1 MNIKKIIFSG
11 SFLFATLLGAQTVE
25 LSGIAGQKFSS
36 NYPIVNGSTTYINI
50 PLPNGEWT
58 VVRGNEWAVQSTDK
72 KMREIFLINTL
83 DKSINGVIQ
92 KSVRH
97 NIYINTTI
105 DFTSTRWL
113 DEPCKGEDFIY
124 SNKYNSGIWDQRC
137 LTIRQDG
144 YLSRSD
150 NKVQQITRNYLDKN
164 NISYTT
170 STIRVRYVMYNRAG
184 KFLELAI
191 AVFPTDYG
199 FEKPTEG
206 VDSPWH
212 LSSYR
217 KDPEKIKFI
226 EGLRIWAEK
235 YSDAIYSNFMSDK
248 LATISVPKFNY
259 PADVIPAETAA
270 PETAGLKEK
279 LGKLKELFDAKLIT
293 EQDYDKKRKEILNAL

>member
-50 PLPNGEWT
+50 PLPAGEWT
-58 VVRGNEWAVQSTDK
+58 VIRGNEWVVQSTSK

-83 DKSINGVIQ
+83 DKSINGDIK

-105 DFTSTRWL
+105 DSTSTRWL

-124 SNKYNSGIWDQRC
+124 SNKYNSGMWDQRC
-137 LTIRQDG
+137 LIVRQDG
-144 YLSRSD
+144 YLARSD
-150 NKVQQITRNYLDKN
+150 NKVQQSTRNYLDKN
-164 NISYTT
+164 NISYTN
-170 STIRVRYVMYNRAG
+170 STISVKYMMYNRAG
-184 KFLELAI
+184 KFLELWI

-206 VDSPWH
+206 VSSPWH

-217 KDPEKIKFI
+217 KDPEKVKFI

-235 YSDAIYSNFMSDK
+235 YSDALYSNFMSDK
-248 LATISVPKFNY
+248 PVTISVPKFNY

-293 EQDYDKKRKEILNAL
+293 EQDYDKKRIEILNAL